1 MRRKIVA
8 LGLAA
13 CLLGATGCDMLSSS
27 SKSTT
32 AYTETTE
39 AGTASSAQNRST
51 DVSSSENTKET
62 ASQDETEPSA
72 EAVTTPET
80 TKAPVQIPT
89 TEEVETADP
98 MVSTRDISEY
108 RKHKE
113 FSLFDFEYHYDNP
126 EDNFSGRMLIP
137 QVYTKNKTLYKT
149 INDSLIKNSEAGFRS
164 NIVLKNLE
172 VTSYY
177 EVMTENDEL
186 LSYYMTRILHHLDA
200 DEGLYR
206 EYDEM
211 KSGVTMERRTG
222 RIYCLADVYGMDRA
236 AADIKEGKYTIVS
249 GDAAV
254 FEKFTNEQLSK
265 LYSEYTTVSRD
276 DDHKYDFYLKDG
288 KVCVLIW
295 VGQNYG
301 SYIRLQ
307 LGDATLPTETAAQ

>member
-62 ASQDETEPSA
+62 ASQEETEPSA

-89 TEEVETADP
+89 TADVETADP
-98 MVSTRDISEY
+98 MVSTRDASGYI
-108 RKHKE
+108 KHVE
-113 FSLFDFEYHYDNP
+113 FSLFDFVYHYDNP
-126 EDNFSGRMLIP
+126 EQNFYATLLIP
-137 QVYTKNKTLYKT
+137 QVYTKDKDLYKT
-149 INDSLIKNSEAGFRS
+149 INDSLINNSEADFRK
-164 NIVLKNLE
+164 NIVLKDLE
-172 VTSYY
+172 VNSYY
-177 EVMTENDEL
+177 EIMTENDEI
-186 LSYYMTRILHHLDA
+186 LSYYMTRKLHHLDA
-200 DEGLYR
+200 EEGVYR

-211 KSGVTMERRTG
+211 KSAFTMERRTG
-222 RIYCLADVYGMDRA
+222 KIFCLEDVYGMDQVV
-236 AADIKEGKYTIVS
+236 ADIKAGNYTVIS
-249 GDAAV
+249 GDPSV
-254 FEKFTNEQLSK
+254 FSKFTNEQLSM
-265 LYSEYTTVSRD
+265 LYSKYTTVTRD

-288 KVCVLIW
+288 KVCILIW
-295 VGQNYG
+295 AGQNYG
-301 SYIRLQ
+301 GYVRLQ
-307 LGDATLPTETAAQ
+307 LGDSKLQTAAN